1 MPSSNR
7 NVTGYILPPPKI
19 AELGE
24 KQKEQGYIFANDD
37 IEDITNTH
45 DTGIQKQ
52 EMSEEL
58 EGAEPKID
66 MPNVQGDMG
75 ALNQWMSN
83 SDNNSDKEPSS
94 MNDAEFIRDFTKL

>member
-1 MPSSNR
+1 
-7 NVTGYILPPPKI
+7 
-19 AELGE
+19 
-24 KQKEQGYIFANDD
+24 
-37 IEDITNTH
+37 
-45 DTGIQKQ
+45 
-52 EMSEEL
+52 MSEEL